1 MPRKAIDG
9 MKVRHYCSIGA
20 TPNRCCSSCLTASD
34 KMGLRGRVP
43 LWVEGKTLLG
53 FGISPNV
60 IEDYKKSNDFW
71 LNNIRYVKQSLK
83 LVISMLYGFS
93 LYLLGASIVL
103 MTSTKYA
110 WSTIVFCNCN
120 LLFHQNLKFNCNIW
134 FIYLKGWF

>member
-1 MPRKAIDG
+1 MPSEYMPRKAIDG

-43 LWVEGKTLLG
+43 LWVEG
-53 FGISPNV
+53 
-60 IEDYKKSNDFW
+60 
-71 LNNIRYVKQSLK
+71 NNIRYVKQSLK

-110 WSTIVFCNCN
+110 
-120 LLFHQNLKFNCNIW
+120 
-134 FIYLKGWF
+134 

>member
-120 LLFHQNLKFNCNIW
+120 LWFHKNLKFNCNIW
-134 FIYLKGWF
+134 CIYLKGWF

>member
-1 MPRKAIDG
+1 MPSEYMPRKAIDG

-20 TPNRCCSSCLTASD
+20 TPNRCCSSFLTASD

-60 IEDYKKSNDFW
+60 IEDYKKSNDFL

-110 WSTIVFCNCN
+110 
-120 LLFHQNLKFNCNIW
+120 
-134 FIYLKGWF
+134 

>member
-103 MTSTKYA
+103 MTSTKYV

-120 LLFHQNLKFNCNIW
+120 LLFHQNLKFNCNILC
-134 FIYLKGWF
+134 IYLKGWF

>member
-9 MKVRHYCSIGA
+9 MKVRHYCSRGA

-60 IEDYKKSNDFW
+60 IEDYKKSNDFL

-134 FIYLKGWF
+134 CIYLKGWF

>member
-1 MPRKAIDG
+1 MPSEYMPRKAIDG

-60 IEDYKKSNDFW
+60 IEDYKN
-71 LNNIRYVKQSLK
+71 L
-83 LVISMLYGFS
+83 
-93 LYLLGASIVL
+93 
-103 MTSTKYA
+103 
-110 WSTIVFCNCN
+110 TIFD
-120 LLFHQNLKFNCNIW
+120 
-134 FIYLKGWF
+134 

>member
-1 MPRKAIDG
+1 MTLYPKLILDALATVRYPGNGKNIVEAEMVADNLRIDG

-60 IEDYKKSNDFW
+60 IEDYKKSNDF
-71 LNNIRYVKQSLK
+71 
-83 LVISMLYGFS
+83 
-93 LYLLGASIVL
+93 
-103 MTSTKYA
+103 
-110 WSTIVFCNCN
+110 
-120 LLFHQNLKFNCNIW
+120 
-134 FIYLKGWF
+134 